1 MPAVRLL
8 VGALLALAAAI
19 CPRSA
24 SAQLADRCLAVAQ
37 APRLV
42 QPADYR
48 PTALEPTQV
57 RLTFVGHATWLI
69 ESPGGVKIAT
79 DYNDYLRPSVV
90 PDIATMNRAHTT
102 HYSSFPDPDIKHVLR
117 GWNPEGG
124 PAKHD
129 MTVADVRVRNV
140 PTNIRDWSGGSIA
153 YGNSIFIFEIAGLC
167 IGHLG
172 HLHHTLTDQQIAQIG
187 QLDVVMVPVDG
198 SYTMDT
204 AGMVEVLKALRAR
217 LILPMHYFNPSTLN
231 RFLDRIRNDFLVET
245 AKEPVIVVSQATL
258 PSEPKVLVLPGN

>member
-1 MPAVRLL
+1 MAFPLHLSFARGSRSELVMPGPRLTVVAL
-8 VGALLALAAAI
+8 IALCICWTAWPGPGA
-19 CPRSA
+19 
-24 SAQLADRCLAVAQ
+24 AQVADRCLAVSEG
-37 APRLV
+37 PRLI

-48 PTALEPTQV
+48 PAALKSTEV

-69 ESPGGVKIAT
+69 ESPGAVKIAT
-79 DYNDYLRPSVV
+79 DYNDYLRPPVV

-102 HYSSFPDPDIKHVLR
+102 HYSNFPDPDIKYVLR

-129 MTVADVRVRNV
+129 ITVSDVRVRNV
-140 PTNIRDWSGGSIA
+140 PTNIRDWSGGSIP
-153 YGNSIFIFEIAGLC
+153 YGNSIFIFEIAGMC

-198 SYTMDT
+198 SYTMDVG
-204 AGMVEVLKALRAR
+204 GMIEVLKALRAR
-217 LILPMHYFNPSTLN
+217 LILPMHYFNPYTLN
-231 RFLDRIRNDFLVET
+231 RFLDRIRAD
-245 AKEPVIVVSQATL
+245 
-258 PSEPKVLVLPGN
+258 